1 MNDASVRQEA
11 LNPTRSF
18 IVQAPAGSGKT
29 ELLTQR
35 FLQLLCHTHKAPE
48 EVVAITFTRKAAGEM
63 RERIISALAMAEK
76 DSPPEES
83 HRQATWQLAKN
94 VLQRDKEL
102 NWQLQNNPNRL
113 RILTIDALA
122 AHITKQIPLPAKLSP
137 QLNLTENPLPYYR
150 EAVQQ
155 LILSVADNTPWTA
168 GLNTLLK
175 HLDNNASQLEDLLI
189 RILSKREQWLP
200 HIIGQQNQGDTL
212 RKAME
217 KVCNK
222 LP

>member
-11 LNPTRSF
+11 LDPTRSF

-35 FLQLLCHTHKAPE
+35 FLQLLCYTHKAPE

-63 RERIISALAMAEK
+63 RERIISALAMAEN
-76 DSPPEES
+76 DTPPIEP
-83 HRQATWQLAKN
+83 HRQSTWQLAKK

-102 NWQLQNNPNRL
+102 HWQLQNNPNRL

-137 QLNLTENPLPYYR
+137 QLNLTENPPALLSRGCAATYSQRYR
-150 EAVQQ
+150 
-155 LILSVADNTPWTA
+155 
-168 GLNTLLK
+168 
-175 HLDNNASQLEDLLI
+175 
-189 RILSKREQWLP
+189 
-200 HIIGQQNQGDTL
+200 
-212 RKAME
+212 
-217 KVCNK
+217 
-222 LP
+222 